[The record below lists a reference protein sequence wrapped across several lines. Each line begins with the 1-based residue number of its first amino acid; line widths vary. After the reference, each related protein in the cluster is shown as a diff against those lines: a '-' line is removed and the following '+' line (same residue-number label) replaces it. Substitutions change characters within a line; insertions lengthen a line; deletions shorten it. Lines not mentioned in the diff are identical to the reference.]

1 MMNDMQIS
9 DRLEYFRTTQ
19 ENIVIPTNELIK
31 KKGSNII
38 VLACISAISNVDIWD
53 KSGENSRYC
62 SVSKINNNLN
72 SISKITGMDRAK
84 IIREVRKLVKF
95 GSDEFKEVIRE
106 YNGKDVVCAEINY
119 KRGGFITISCETLE
133 RLLWN
138 RISQNAFK
146 LYINLLWLCKDNVND
161 RFIEKKLNQEYLL
174 QLIGLSST
182 SARSIRK
189 AEEELINL
197 NLIKIRTE
205 WEKGLTTLSE
215 VSNPIRKKYYKVLC
229 T

>member
-38 VLACISAISNVDIWD
+38 VLTCISAISNVDIWD

-84 IIREVRKLVKF
+84 IIRAVRKLVKF
-95 GSDEFKEVIRE
+95 GSDEFKEVSRE
-106 YNGKDVVCAEINY
+106 YNGREVVCAEINY

-174 QLIGLSST
+174 KLIGLSST

-197 NLIKIRTE
+197 NLIEIRTE

-215 VSNPIRKKYYKVLC
+215 VANPIRKKYYKVLC